1 MKKIIALALTAAV
14 VFACND
20 SEPSSRI
27 DSNGEKSSKHSGK
40 KESSNRSNSI
50 KSDYSEYIS
59 SSNIDASV
67 PIFQFEK
74 ETHNFGTLT
83 EGEVGMTVF
92 RFTNTGS
99 VPLIISAAQGSCGCT
114 VPTWPEAPIAPGAEG
129 EIEVRFNSENRVGSI
144 DKTVTLTANTVPN
157 TKVLRI
163 TGQVVKP

>member
-1 MKKIIALALTAAV
+1 MKKIIALV
-14 VFACND
+14 VSLFVGYGCTDTDASD
-20 SEPSSRI
+20 RI
-27 DSNGEKSSKHSGK
+27 NSTVQGETT
-40 KESSNRSNSI
+40 
-50 KSDYSEYIS
+50 
-59 SSNIDASV
+59 DASV

-74 ETHNFGTLT
+74 ETHDFGTLT

>member
-1 MKKIIALALTAAV
+1 MKKIIALALAAAV
-14 VFACND
+14 VFGCND
-20 SEPSSRI
+20 SDPSSRVESKEKG
-27 DSNGEKSSKHSGK
+27 SNTLD
-40 KESSNRSNSI
+40 RSNSE
-50 KSDYSEYIS
+50 KSDYTGYQIGSDV
-59 SSNIDASV
+59 DASV
-67 PIFQFEK
+67 PIFLFEK

-114 VPTWPEAPIAPGAEG
+114 VPTWPEAPIAPGADG
-129 EIEVRFNSENRVGSI
+129 EIEVRFNSQNRVGSI